1 AIGTL
6 VVQMASSRGIRVMGS
21 ASEHNHAYLKELG
34 AEEAVDYH
42 DPDWP
47 ALVQR
52 WADGGADAALAIQ
65 PGTGA
70 PGQQV
75 ARAQGH
81 VVTVSGDSAV
91 VRANVRVDQIVPGR
105 DISAAMAALVDDI
118 AAGRIRLVLEQLYSF
133 DEALAALEKTETRHA
148 RGKVVVLGVGQR

>member
-1 AIGTL
+1 VPDALDTATAAGITVAGTAAVNSLHTLDLHEGDTLFVAGASGAIGTL

-70 PGQQV
+70 PCQQV
-75 ARAQGH
+75 VRAQGH

-91 VRANVRVDQIVPGR
+91 VRANVRV
-105 DISAAMAALVDDI
+105 
-118 AAGRIRLVLEQLYSF
+118 
-133 DEALAALEKTETRHA
+133 
-148 RGKVVVLGVGQR
+148 